1 MPAATLPLRYWCRC
15 ERTPTPSA
23 PRGILALTPGEAL
36 EWVREGV
43 RDVVAE
49 LAAEEFDRAWS
60 WLGDHWRRT
69 EADRR
74 SLRAG
79 LPYALR
85 LGGPA
90 ALWTWT
96 VHPVQPLPLLDRRLA
111 TTTRRIAQPAE
122 R

>member
-1 MPAATLPLRYWCRC
+1 MPTASLPLRYWCRY
-15 ERTPTPSA
+15 EREPRRSV

-43 RDVVAE
+43 RDVVTE
-49 LAAEEFDRAWS
+49 LGADEFERAWS

-69 EADRR
+69 ETDRR

-79 LPYALR
+79 LPYTYR
-85 LGGPA
+85 LGGSGTY
-90 ALWTWT
+90 WTWT
-96 VHPVQPLPLLDRRLA
+96 VHPVRQLPLLDRRLA
-111 TTTRRIAQPAE
+111 GVALKSE